1 MKKILA
7 AMILSVPFVTL
18 TGCNQET
25 SLFKKGTANSLAF
38 EATTSLSLM
47 SHLSTARSIQPKM
60 ATQPTEAEIQEI
72 TQYLEQI
79 DFILMNDNQFKK
91 ESVASDR
98 EEYAYKDLIT
108 FSDFDGEA
116 QTYALYYS
124 SIQEKQD
131 IDVDDDHDDDD
142 DIDETETEVKQK
154 IEGIAV
160 YGDVTYDFK
169 CKINREEEVGEK
181 EESVTFTLYQS
192 VNSYIRVEQEMEM
205 EDDEYSTE
213 YRYTIV
219 ENGTKIYDYRLD
231 YEEEQ
236 ENGKLEKEIE
246 LKLDSKKFKIKEETR
261 DDGSYLRVK
270 YIDSQNEIQYSI
282 LFKKVVETVND
293 TTVVHYEYIG

>member
-25 SLFKKGTANSLAF
+25 SLFQKGTADSLAF

-60 ATQPTEAEIQEI
+60 AQPTEAEIQEI
-72 TQYLEQI
+72 TKYLEQI

-108 FSDFDGEA
+108 FSDFDGNA

-124 SIQEKQD
+124 SIQEQQD
-131 IDVDDDHDDDD
+131 IDIDDDE
-142 DIDETETEVKQK
+142 DEIEVEQR

-160 YGDVTYDFK
+160 FGEATYDFK
-169 CKINREEEVGEK
+169 CNIEREEEVGEK
-181 EESVTFTLYQS
+181 EESVTFTIYQS
-192 VNSYIRVEQEMEM
+192 VNSYIRVEQEMEV
-205 EDDEYSTE
+205 EADEYSTE
-213 YRYTIV
+213 YHYTIV
-219 ENGTKIYDYRLD
+219 ENGSKIYDYRLD

-246 LKLDSKKFKIKEETR
+246 LKLDSKKFKIKEENR
-261 DDGSYLRVK
+261 NDGDYLRVK
-270 YIDSQNEIQYSI
+270 YVNTNDETQYSV
-282 LFKKVVETVND
+282 LFKKVVETVD
-293 TTVVHYEYIG
+293 GATVVHYEYIG

>member
-25 SLFKKGTANSLAF
+25 SLFQKGTANSLAF

-60 ATQPTEAEIQEI
+60 AQPTEAEIQEI
-72 TQYLEQI
+72 TKYLEQI

-108 FSDFDGEA
+108 FSDFDGNA

-124 SIQEKQD
+124 SIQEQQD
-131 IDVDDDHDDDD
+131 IDIDDDE
-142 DIDETETEVKQK
+142 DEIEVEQR

-160 YGDVTYDFK
+160 FGEATYDFK
-169 CKINREEEVGEK
+169 CNIEREEEVGEK
-181 EESVTFTLYQS
+181 EESVTFTIYQS
-192 VNSYIRVEQEMEM
+192 VNSYIRVEQEMEV
-205 EDDEYSTE
+205 EADEYSTE
-213 YRYTIV
+213 YHYTIV
-219 ENGTKIYDYRLD
+219 ENGSKIYDYRLD

-246 LKLDSKKFKIKEETR
+246 LKLDSKKFKIKEENR
-261 DDGSYLRVK
+261 NDGDYLRVK
-270 YIDSQNEIQYSI
+270 YVNTNDETQYSV
-282 LFKKVVETVND
+282 LFKKVVETVD
-293 TTVVHYEYIG
+293 GATVVHYEYIG

>member
-47 SHLSTARSIQPKM
+47 SHLSTARSIHPKM
-60 ATQPTEAEIQEI
+60 AYQPTEAEIQEI

-98 EEYAYKDLIT
+98 EEYTYKDLIS
-108 FSDFDGEA
+108 FSDFEGNK

-124 SIQEKQD
+124 SIQEQQE
-131 IDVDDDHDDDD
+131 IDDDD
-142 DIDETETEVKQK
+142 DDTEIEVKQK
-154 IEGIAV
+154 IKGIAV
-160 YGDVTYDFK
+160 LGDATYDFK
-169 CKINREEEVGEK
+169 CKIEREEEVGEK

-192 VNSYIRVEQEMEM
+192 VNSYIRVEQEMEL
-205 EDDEYSTE
+205 ENDEYSTE

-219 ENGTKIYDYRLD
+219 ENGNKIYDYRLD

-246 LKLDSKKFKIKEETR
+246 LKLDTKKFKIKEETR
-261 DDGSYLRVK
+261 DDGAYLRVK
-270 YIDSQNEIQYSI
+270 YINTNDETQYSV
-282 LFKKVVETVND
+282 LFKKVVETIEGA
-293 TTVVHYEYIG
+293 TIVHYEYIG